1 MEMIILMVVILMSA
15 ITVTYFNEIYLY
27 LSLVLGS
34 LINDIKKKLIQLKL
48 EKVDDV
54 LLVVNT
60 NRQSSV
66 ILGRPFDT
74 KTLILQCFL
83 KA

>member
-34 LINDIKKKLIQLKL
+34 FINDIKKKI
-48 EKVDDV
+48 
-54 LLVVNT
+54 N
-60 NRQSSV
+60 S
-66 ILGRPFDT
+66 T
-74 KTLILQCFL
+74 KTRKSRWCTTRG
-83 KA
+83 

>member
-34 LINDIKKKLIQLKL
+34 LINDIKKK
-48 EKVDDV
+48 VY
-54 LLVVNT
+54 T
-60 NRQSSV
+60 
-66 ILGRPFDT
+66 T
-74 KTLILQCFL
+74 KTRKSRWCTTRG
-83 KA
+83 

>member
-34 LINDIKKKLIQLKL
+34 FINDIKKKF
-48 EKVDDV
+48 
-54 LLVVNT
+54 N
-60 NRQSSV
+60 S
-66 ILGRPFDT
+66 T
-74 KTLILQCFL
+74 KTR
-83 KA
+83 KSR

>member
-34 LINDIKKKLIQLKL
+34 LINDIKKK
-48 EKVDDV
+48 
-54 LLVVNT
+54 VN
-60 NRQSSV
+60 S
-66 ILGRPFDT
+66 T
-74 KTLILQCFL
+74 KTRKSRWCTTRG
-83 KA
+83 